1 MSDPVTLCDGSSFER
16 AAIER
21 WLEQNDRSPMTG
33 EVLPM
38 KVLIPALQLRSLC
51 AAWRAAHP
59 EYDGDVHDVREV
71 HGTTLVKGRA
81 QWPGL

>member
-1 MSDPVTLCDGSSFER
+1 
-16 AAIER
+16 
-21 WLEQNDRSPMTG
+21 MTG

-51 AAWRAAHP
+51 ATWRAAHP

-71 HGTTLVKGRA
+71 RGSTMVLGAAFPTL
-81 QWPGL
+81 